1 MFGKSETG
9 GIFTRSIELIYK
21 LPWQQRKRL
30 RCIDWLS
37 ETLPRIFFPGVV
49 FSLFYVFSVAISSRY
64 PAPVF
69 LLLPLC
75 RPECHRWFRG
85 PACSVLVAPWE
96 CLLMPALCLRF
107 QLIWWF
113 RGLASFFPCC
123 LSGAVLAPDAGVP
136 LMFVLCLLFLFSS
149 SQLLLTLCVLELC
162 CFFLVV
168 KWQNT
173 CRCSLKKSLLFFY
186 ILYRSSLW

>member
-113 RGLASFFPCC
+113 RGLASFF
-123 LSGAVLAPDAGVP
+123 
-136 LMFVLCLLFLFSS
+136 
-149 SQLLLTLCVLELC
+149 
-162 CFFLVV
+162 
-168 KWQNT
+168 
-173 CRCSLKKSLLFFY
+173 SLLFVRGRFGSWCWSLSY
-186 ILYRSSLW
+186 VCALSPVFVFLESAAADLVCTGTMFVSSS